1 MGGLVCC
8 MSRLPGPPNS
18 GMTTRTQTHPKDS
31 EALPDTQGRTV
42 QPDPLVNETADGPSR
57 ELERGAKTIEPQ
69 YLDIDGTEKAVT
81 PHGDPGIISRSK
93 EDTVAHSAGG
103 LTTGELHPH
112 GELATSAGTAIESTD
127 RPYSQEDLDDKTK
140 QDLIAIIRG
149 QISRWPESTFDPS
162 KIKKDVLKA
171 RILENGF
178 VLSASLSLQT
188 RTQTTTES
196 PTASPSGT
204 ETYTERLLVK
214 FIIGCSHCTL
224 GGIWSVQTHSN
235 PPQFVRARHPA
246 LEVLTLSRAF
256 RNLYCVSLSE
266 LEGVTPYAINKFNP
280 SPVTQT
286 CTDWRPRLQRH
297 QSRDALLNCLLLPIQ
312 PVLPPQPTDR
322 CNFAWR
328 AERVNVRGFS
338 HRENGDRITRYF
350 GMVDDP
356 GNILTPFAGPG
367 VVTECRS
374 DTVIVVGCGRNMK
387 SELAWDFEKLP
398 LCLSKVERSMRSNLL
413 HVIHVQRH
421 DRHLDEVAER
431 RLNPNINLIAT
442 CKLKL
447 KCGMENIA
455 VTGEFGN
462 GVGYSILDAEEGGQS
477 KDGDKK
483 FVGFMVYANKS

>member
-1 MGGLVCC
+1 MA
-8 MSRLPGPPNS
+8 S
-18 GMTTRTQTHPKDS
+18 GMSIFVILAPENPQKLDLLGSQKVLWTNPFATKD
-31 EALPDTQGRTV
+31 
-42 QPDPLVNETADGPSR
+42 
-57 ELERGAKTIEPQ
+57 
-69 YLDIDGTEKAVT
+69 
-81 PHGDPGIISRSK
+81 HG
-93 EDTVAHSAGG
+93 
-103 LTTGELHPH
+103 
-112 GELATSAGTAIESTD
+112 
-127 RPYSQEDLDDKTK
+127 
-140 QDLIAIIRG
+140 
-149 QISRWPESTFDPS
+149 
-162 KIKKDVLKA
+162 
-171 RILENGF
+171 
-178 VLSASLSLQT
+178 
-188 RTQTTTES
+188 
-196 PTASPSGT
+196 
-204 ETYTERLLVK
+204 
-214 FIIGCSHCTL
+214 
-224 GGIWSVQTHSN
+224 
-235 PPQFVRARHPA
+235 
-246 LEVLTLSRAF
+246 
-256 RNLYCVSLSE
+256 SLSE

-286 CTDWRPRLQRH
+286 CTDWPPRLQRH

-322 CNFAWR
+322 CSFAWR

-338 HRENGDRITRYF
+338 RREKGGRITRYF

-367 VVTECRS
+367 VVTEYRS

-398 LCLSKVERSMRSNLL
+398 LCLNEVERSMRSNLL